1 MEVCV
6 VEASAEEAFI
16 FNNLGELYAHDFS
29 EIVLSELNAA
39 GRFDHDFLRDCWGG
53 GNQTPYL
60 IRVADRLAGFAIV
73 GRGSRLT
80 GDPVVHDLSEFF
92 IVRRYRR
99 QGMGTLAAAALF
111 GLRRGTWEVRELAGN
126 AAAQAFW
133 RSAIGVYTS
142 GHFDELVVAD
152 ERWHGCVQR
161 FVS

>member
-1 MEVCV
+1 MSVSV

-16 FNNLGELYAHDFS
+16 LNNLGQLYVHDFS
-29 EIVLSELNAA
+29 EIVPSELNEA
-39 GRFDHDFLRDCWGG
+39 GRFDHDFLRHCWGG
-53 GNQTPYL
+53 GNQAPYL

-99 QGMGTLAAAALF
+99 QGIGTRAAAELF
-111 GLRRGTWEVRELAGN
+111 GLRRGTWEVRERAGN
-126 AAAQAFW
+126 VTAHAFW
-133 RSAIGVYTS
+133 RGAIGAYS
-142 GHFDELVVAD
+142 GGHFDELVVAD
-152 ERWHGCVQR
+152 ERWHGWVQR

>member
-1 MEVCV
+1 MSVSV

-16 FNNLGELYAHDFS
+16 FNNLGELYVHDFS
-29 EIVLSELNAA
+29 EIVLSELNEA
-39 GRFDHDFLRDCWGG
+39 GRFDHDFLRHCWGR
-53 GNQTPYL
+53 GNQIPYL

-99 QGMGTLAAAALF
+99 QGIGTCAAATLF
-111 GLRRGTWEVRELAGN
+111 GLRRGTWEVRERAGN
-126 AAAQAFW
+126 AAAHAFW

-152 ERWHGCVQR
+152 ERWHGWVQR
-161 FVS
+161 FIS

>member
-1 MEVCV
+1 MKVCV

-16 FNNLGELYAHDFS
+16 FNNLGELYVHDFS
-29 EIVLSELNAA
+29 QIVPSELNAA
-39 GRFDHDFLRDCWGG
+39 GRFDHYFLRDCWGR
-53 GNQTPYL
+53 QSDSVR